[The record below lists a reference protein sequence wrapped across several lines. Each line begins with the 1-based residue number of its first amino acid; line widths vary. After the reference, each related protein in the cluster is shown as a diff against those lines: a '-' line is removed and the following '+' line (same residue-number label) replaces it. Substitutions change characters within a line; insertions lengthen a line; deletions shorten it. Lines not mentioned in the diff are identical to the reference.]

1 MTVCFSLASPHFRCK
16 CNILPATGRSNA
28 HIACKCML
36 YCILFSSQSKAP
48 KEKMDKKGENAESAM
63 FIISTVLSQ
72 RPKDSSLRLISIN
85 FVRFLSSPSL
95 FFTKLLTV
103 IVLQQRAWPPAS
115 TGPMW
120 AAHWRPIPCRV
131 CLSTRPTFSSVRR
144 LTRRCCPK
152 PAPKQC
158 KTEPNRLRFIFASYR
173 APSANTPQPMIY
185 PSRSQAAISAR

>member
-1 MTVCFSLASPHFRCK
+1 MRKWT
-16 CNILPATGRSNA
+16 
-28 HIACKCML
+28 
-36 YCILFSSQSKAP
+36 
-48 KEKMDKKGENAESAM
+48 KKRENAESEM
-63 FIISTVLSQ
+63 FIISTVLSR
-72 RPKDSSLRLISIN
+72 RPKVSSLRLISIN
-85 FVRFLSSPSL
+85 FVRFLSSSSL

-120 AAHWRPIPCRV
+120 AAPWRPIPCRV

-152 PAPKQC
+152 PPPKQC
-158 KTEPNRLRFIFASYR
+158 KTEPNRLRFVSASYR

-185 PSRSQAAISAR
+185 PSRSQAFISAR